1 VTMKCSL
8 ALGICLFALVPTARA
23 QTATNLS
30 IVIQSAPSTAL
41 SCPINYPTGKTYF
54 TAPVAAGTLIA
65 TCSVTPSG
73 WSGALTLSGPDAAS
87 FALSGLNLSVGTAAL
102 TNAKTYLVTVTATP

>member
-1 VTMKCSL
+1 MKCSL
-8 ALGICLFALVPTARA
+8 ALGFCLFALVPAARA

-41 SCPINYPTGKTYF
+41 SCPINYPSGKTSF
-54 TAPVAAGTLIA
+54 AAPVAAGTLIA

-73 WSGALTLSGPDAAS
+73 WSGVLTLSGPDKES
-87 FALSGLNLSVGTAAL
+87 FALSGFNLNVGAAAL
-102 TNAKTYLVTVTATP
+102 TNAKTYSVTVTATP